1 MKAKTLGNKNAR
13 KPADYATKASQ
24 QNKKAISAL
33 SALFDRYKVVAVVNL
48 ESLPSAQLQRLR
60 SNLGG
65 DLQIIMSK
73 KSLFKLAID
82 AVKGKHKGIEHL
94 SPLLIGMPALLFTS
108 QSPFKLAHALQRNKS
123 KAPAKPGQIAPFDIV
138 IPAGP
143 TSFAPGPIISELAS
157 VGIKAGVEG
166 GKIAVKVPSTVVR
179 EGEKIKPKVA
189 EVLAKFNI
197 QPMKIG
203 LNLVAAFEEGI
214 IYDRKVL
221 SVDPATYVRDLTNA
235 AAEAKALAVE
245 LGLPASETI
254 VLLIAKSARQAR
266 HLAKEF
272 GIMVPELAE
281 ELVGKAGLEAA
292 AIEELIKLPVA
303 ANGAADRIS
312 RDFKEE
318 IAAEKK
324 RRESVS
330 HDKAEELA
338 AELKKKGT
346 LREQSL

>member
-1 MKAKTLGNKNAR
+1 MGNKNAR
-13 KPADYATKASQ
+13 RPSDYSAKASEG
-24 QNKKAISAL
+24 NKKAIAML
-33 SALFDRYKVVAVVNL
+33 SKLFDRYSVVAVVNL

-73 KSLFKLAID
+73 KSLFKLTIA
-82 AVKGKHKGIEHL
+82 AVKSKHKGIEQL
-94 SPLLIGMPALLFTS
+94 ESSFVGMPALLFTN
-108 QSPFKLAHALQRNKS
+108 QSPFKLANVLQRNKS
-123 KAPAKPGQIAPFDIV
+123 KAPAKPGQTAPFDIV

-143 TSFAPGPIISELAS
+143 TNFTPGPIISELAA

-197 QPMKIG
+197 QPMEIG
-203 LNLVAAFEEGI
+203 LNLVAAFENGI

-235 AAEAKALAVE
+235 SAEARALAVE
-245 LGLPASETI
+245 LGLATSETI
-254 VLLIAKSARQAR
+254 ILLIAKSSRQAK

-272 GIMVPELAE
+272 GIMMPELAE

-292 AIEELIKLPVA
+292 AIEGLIKVPA
-303 ANGAADRIS
+303 AP
-312 RDFKEE
+312 
-318 IAAEKK
+318 AAE
-324 RRESVS
+324 SQ
-330 HDKAEELA
+330 
-338 AELKKKGT
+338 
-346 LREQSL
+346 QS